1 LSLRIVDPPENIHDS
16 QKVVI
21 IPLPPRSKSYHR
33 KREAIKRINSAK
45 DPAESDTNL
54 QRMLSNGKQL
64 VSYTDY
70 SSE

>member
-1 LSLRIVDPPENIHDS
+1 LGIVDPPENIHDS

-21 IPLPPRSKSYHR
+21 IPLHPRSKSYNR

-45 DPAESDTNL
+45 DPAESDKDL